1 MTPHNGRGFLVGL
14 IGAGIGT
21 SLSPALHEQQA
32 DALGLRYSYRILD
45 LDIMG
50 VPATDVGGVLA
61 AVRLAGFD
69 GVNVTHPV
77 KQLIIE
83 HLDAVSPDAAAIGA
97 VNTVLF
103 TDGGAVGHNTD
114 LPGFVQALSTGMPDV
129 ALDRVVVLGAGGAGA
144 AVAHGLLSLGAG
156 TVSVFDTDARR
167 SDALARR
174 LTRRFGERR
183 AETGPISNLVDAIR
197 DADGL
202 THTTPTGMEGHPGL
216 PLPVELLR
224 PGLWVADVVYRP
236 LDTELIVAARAL
248 GCQVLDGGRMTA
260 FQAAESFRLFT
271 AVEPDAERML
281 RQFYELVHPPPGRRI
296 THVRHQR

>member
-1 MTPHNGRGFLVGL
+1 MAAFNARGFLVGL

-21 SLSPALHEQQA
+21 SLSPALHEHQA
-32 DALGLRYSYRILD
+32 DALKLRYTYRILD
-45 LDIMG
+45 LDVLG
-50 VPATDVGGVLA
+50 VPATAVGDVLA

-97 VNTVLF
+97 VNAVVF
-103 TDGGAVGHNTD
+103 VDGRAVGHNTD
-114 LPGFVQALSTGMPDV
+114 LPGFVRALTTGIPDV
-129 ALDRVVVLGAGGAGA
+129 TLNRVVVLGAGGAGA

-167 SDALARR
+167 SDALVES
-174 LTRRFGERR
+174 LSIRFGERR
-183 AETGPISNLVDAIR
+183 AATGPITDLADAIR

-202 THTTPTGMEGHPGL
+202 THATPTGMEGHPGL
-216 PLPVELLR
+216 PLPVEVLR

-236 LDTELIVAARAL
+236 LDTELIVAARAR
-248 GCQVLDGGRMTA
+248 GCQVLDGSRMTV

-281 RQFYELVHPPPGRRI
+281 RQFNELVHTSPGRRSA
-296 THVRHQR
+296 HVRQ